1 MLDFAKYC
9 YEVTE
14 ENQAR
19 LRQLM
24 EREDIRYYGGDKLD
38 LDFMLKIGHVLGNN
52 SYEQNPKQT
61 GYWESKDYVPTV
73 YLKHLTTKIN

>member
-1 MLDFAKYC
+1 MLDFVKHC

-24 EREDIRYYGGDKLD
+24 EREDIRYYDGDELD
-38 LDFMLKIGHVLGNN
+38 LDFMLKVGHVLGNHDPV
-52 SYEQNPKQT
+52 QNPKQT
-61 GYWESKDYVPTV
+61 GYWESKDDVPT
-73 YLKHLTTKIN
+73 YCLRKLITDIK